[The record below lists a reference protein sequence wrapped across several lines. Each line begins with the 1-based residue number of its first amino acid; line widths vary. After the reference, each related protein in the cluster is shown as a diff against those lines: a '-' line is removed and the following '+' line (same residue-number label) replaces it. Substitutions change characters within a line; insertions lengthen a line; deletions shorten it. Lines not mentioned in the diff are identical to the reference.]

1 MAKSAIVKFVNYPD
15 AGMEKSEKVAKYI
28 CSPSRT
34 ESKLIFSHCLDRND
48 VTNSFHT
55 IENRWQPKGT
65 RLFKHGIFS
74 FGDPKMDP
82 TKAVQI
88 TKDVL
93 DIFNCYPWLA
103 AVHINCPQRVHTHF
117 LLGCIDLRTGRK
129 LSQSKRDL
137 LQFKEH
143 YNSIAKKHGI
153 PLVRG
158 YGLEQPQSLAEE
170 DVSNEI
176 VSDVVTI
183 DSSPLYVTNY
193 PNPVTPPP
201 HQGNDAGSILTDF
214 KKDFAMYFSFGYG
227 RSG

>member
-1 MAKSAIVKFVNYPD
+1 MFFLGGPVPPVCHA
-15 AGMEKSEKVAKYI
+15 
-28 CSPSRT
+28 
-34 ESKLIFSHCLDRND
+34 
-48 VTNSFHT
+48 
-55 IENRWQPKGT
+55 
-65 RLFKHGIFS
+65 IFS
-74 FGDPKMDP
+74 FLDVLCMFFIPRFSNSRRKASPILMTL

-103 AVHINCPQRVHTHF
+103 AVHINCPHRVHTHF

>member
-1 MAKSAIVKFVNYPD
+1 MANPAIVKIINYASAD
-15 AGMEKSEKVAKYI
+15 MEKADKVTHYI
-28 CSPSRT
+28 CSPKRT
-34 ESKLIFSHCLDRND
+34 EVDFILSHCINCND
-48 VTNSFHT
+48 VASSFRA
-55 IENRWQPKGT
+55 IENRWHPKGH

-74 FGDPKMDP
+74 FGDPEMVP
-82 TKAVQI
+82 SKAVQI
-88 TKDVL
+88 TKDVME
-93 DIFNCYPWLA
+93 IFGSYPWLA
-103 AVHINCPQRVHTHF
+103 AIHTNCPKRIHAHF
-117 LLGCIDLRTGRK
+117 LLGCIDLRTGKK
-129 LSQSKRDL
+129 LSQSKQDL
-137 LQFKEH
+137 MRFKEH
-143 YNSIAKKHGI
+143 YNCVATKHGI